1 MTTVWFTSDL
11 HIGHALVA
19 EERANRA
26 NIAVP
31 LAPTG
36 RSEHCIR
43 WHDRTLAE
51 NWDAVI
57 QPHDQVWVLGD
68 LSAGSSGAQRN
79 ALKWIE
85 ERPGE
90 KHLVSGNHDRVHP
103 MYRDAHKWQAH
114 YLGVFQSVQPFA
126 RRRVGGHTAL
136 LSHLPYRGD
145 HTTEQRYNQYRLR
158 DEGEW
163 LLHGHTHSRFINEPK
178 FHPRQLHVGV
188 DAWHMAPV
196 QIGRLA
202 DLIAVVE
209 CADAA
214 HG

>member
-31 LAPTG
+31 LAPTD

-103 MYRDAHKWQAH
+103 MYLDAHKWQAH
-114 YLGVFQSVQPFA
+114 YLEVFQSVQPFA

-178 FHPRQLHVGV
+178 VHPRQLHVGV

>member
-31 LAPTG
+31 LAPTE

>member
-31 LAPTG
+31 LAPTE

-114 YLGVFQSVQPFA
+114 YLGIFQSVQPFA

-163 LLHGHTHSRFINEPK
+163 LLHGHTHSRASFLP
-178 FHPRQLHVGV
+178 HVHQRQLHVGV
-188 DAWHMAPV
+188 DAWQMAPV
-196 QIGRLA
+196 NIDVLA
-202 DLIAVVE
+202 DGIEQLGAE
-209 CADAA
+209 W
-214 HG
+214 